1 MITDL
6 TLHQLLPNVFADTG
20 IEQASS
26 DVWQVDLTF
35 QRGQSY
41 LVEASS
47 GRGKTSLCMFL
58 YGLRTDYRGEITVTT
73 QEGATHRLSELD
85 LDELRQRNLAMM
97 FQDNRLFSELTP
109 VENCLLK
116 NRLTNHLSEQ
126 EIRSMLVRLGLESK
140 LDIPCELLS
149 LGQQQRVAFVRML
162 CQPVDFYLLDE
173 PVSHLDDDNARLMSE
188 MLQQAQATTGAG
200 LILTSIGRNLPYRYD
215 HLLKL

>member
-1 MITDL
+1 MIIEF

-20 IEQASS
+20 IEKGSS

-58 YGLRTDYRGEITVTT
+58 YGLRTDYSGEIAVTT
-73 QEGATHRLSELD
+73 TEGATCRLLD
-85 LDELRQRNLAMM
+85 MNLDELRQRSLAMM
-97 FQDNRLFSELTP
+97 FQDNRLFPELTAL
-109 VENCLLK
+109 ENCLLK

-126 EIRSMLVRLGLESK
+126 EICSMLIQLGLEAK
-140 LDIPCELLS
+140 LDVPCGLLS

-162 CQPVDFYLLDE
+162 CQPADFYLLDE
-173 PVSHLDDDNARLMSE
+173 PVSHLDDENIRLMSD
-188 MLQQAQATTGAG
+188 MLQQAQSATGAG
-200 LILTSIGRNLPYRYD
+200 VILTSIGRELPYHYD
-215 HLLKL
+215 QVLKL

>member
-20 IEQASS
+20 IEQGSS

-58 YGLRTDYRGEITVTT
+58 YGLRTDYRGEIKVTT
-73 QEGATHRLSELD
+73 QEGATRRLLD
-85 LDELRQRNLAMM
+85 LDFDELRQQSLAMM
-97 FQDNRLFSELTP
+97 FQDNRLFPELTP
-109 VENCLLK
+109 LENCLLK

-126 EIRSMLVRLGLESK
+126 EIRSKLVHLGLESK
-140 LDIPCELLS
+140 LDVPCELLS
-149 LGQQQRVAFVRML
+149 LGQQPRVAFVRML
-162 CQPVDFYLLDE
+162 CQPADFYLLDE
-173 PVSHLDDDNARLMSE
+173 PISHLDDENAQLISE
-188 MLQQAQATTGAG
+188 MLQQAQAATGAG
-200 LILTSIGRNLPYRYD
+200 VILTSIGRNLPYRYE
-215 HLLKL
+215 HVLKL

>member
-6 TLHQLLPNVFADTG
+6 TLHQLLPNVFDDTG
-20 IEQASS
+20 IEQGSS
-26 DVWQVDLTF
+26 DVWQVELTF

-73 QEGATHRLSELD
+73 QEGATRRLLD
-85 LDELRQRNLAMM
+85 LDFDELRQRCLAMM
-97 FQDNRLFSELTP
+97 FQDNRLFPELTP
-109 VENCLLK
+109 LENCLLK

-126 EIRSMLVRLGLESK
+126 EIRSKLVHLDLESK
-140 LDIPCELLS
+140 LDVPCELLS

-162 CQPVDFYLLDE
+162 CQPADFYLLDE
-173 PVSHLDDDNARLMSE
+173 PISHLDEENAQLMSE
-188 MLQQAQATTGAG
+188 MLQQAQAATGAG
-200 LILTSIGRNLPYRYD
+200 VILTSIGRNLPYHYD
-215 HLLKL
+215 HVLKL

>member
-1 MITDL
+1 MLIIYCKLITDL

-73 QEGATHRLSELD
+73 QEGATRRLLELD
-85 LDELRQRNLAMM
+85 LDELRQRSLAMM
-97 FQDNRLFSELTP
+97 FQDNRLFPEL
-109 VENCLLK
+109 
-116 NRLTNHLSEQ
+116 
-126 EIRSMLVRLGLESK
+126 RS
-140 LDIPCELLS
+140 
-149 LGQQQRVAFVRML
+149 
-162 CQPVDFYLLDE
+162 
-173 PVSHLDDDNARLMSE
+173 SHFTRRTDDN
-188 MLQQAQATTGAG
+188 
-200 LILTSIGRNLPYRYD
+200 YF
-215 HLLKL
+215 LKMD